1 MDTLFIMRIAYR
13 MSEITEVSIMKLL
26 RLKAV
31 MEATGLGRSS
41 IYNFIA
47 QGTFPK
53 PVPLGDRAVGWVDL
67 EIEEWIAERV
77 ADRDRKLNPST
88 D

>member
-1 MDTLFIMRIAYR
+1 
-13 MSEITEVSIMKLL
+13 MSEITEVLIMKLL

-41 IYNFIA
+41 IYKFIA

-53 PVPLGDRAVGWVDL
+53 PVPLGDRAVGWVDH
-67 EIEEWIAERV
+67 EIEEWIADRV
-77 ADRDRKLNPST
+77 ADRDRSQSPAVA
-88 D
+88 

>member
-1 MDTLFIMRIAYR
+1 
-13 MSEITEVSIMKLL
+13 MKLL

-41 IYNFIA
+41 IYKFIA

-53 PVPLGDRAVGWVDL
+53 PVQLGDRAVGWVDQ
-67 EIEEWIAERV
+67 EVEDWITDRV
-77 ADRDRKLNPST
+77 ADRDKAVIQAAA
-88 D
+88 

>member
-1 MDTLFIMRIAYR
+1 
-13 MSEITEVSIMKLL
+13 MKLL

-41 IYNFIA
+41 IYKFIA

-53 PVPLGDRAVGWVDL
+53 PVSLGGRNVGWVDH

-77 ADRDRKLNPST
+77 ADRDRILNQAAA
-88 D
+88 

>member
-1 MDTLFIMRIAYR
+1 
-13 MSEITEVSIMKLL
+13 MSNITEVLIMKLL

-41 IYNFIA
+41 IYKFIA

-53 PVPLGDRAVGWVDL
+53 PVSLGGRNVGWVDH

-77 ADRDRKLNPST
+77 ADRDRILNQAAA
-88 D
+88 

>member
-1 MDTLFIMRIAYR
+1 
-13 MSEITEVSIMKLL
+13 MSEITEVLIMKLL

-41 IYNFIA
+41 IYKFIA

-53 PVPLGDRAVGWVDL
+53 PVQLGDRAVGWVDQ
-67 EIEEWIAERV
+67 EVEDWITDRV
-77 ADRDRKLNPST
+77 ADRDKAVIQAAA
-88 D
+88 

>member
-1 MDTLFIMRIAYR
+1 
-13 MSEITEVSIMKLL
+13 MKLL

-41 IYNFIA
+41 IYKFIA

-53 PVPLGDRAVGWVDL
+53 PVSLGDRAVGWVDH

-77 ADRDRKLNPST
+77 ADRDRNLNQVAA
-88 D
+88 